1 MNTRIP
7 KPTPRGRPRGPVLPD
22 VLTRCLLLR
31 SGRLN
36 HPPGLGSTV
45 WGAQTPFFPANKP
58 FSTVR
63 PSLRTPQVVVSQ
75 MSREATPLHRTVAF
89 PTTTRRVPRGGHA
102 RDGQSL
108 APAASQIVSST
119 LTCLKHRARVRLSR
133 ESRPSHQPP
142 ILMTERRRQPV
153 AADCYKCQVV

>member
-1 MNTRIP
+1 MNMRIP

-45 WGAQTPFFPANKP
+45 WDAQTPFFPANKP

-63 PSLRTPQVVVSQ
+63 PNLRTPQGDGSLQ
-75 MSREATPLHRTVAF
+75 AKLEYPA
-89 PTTTRRVPRGGHA
+89 GG
-102 RDGQSL
+102 SL
-108 APAASQIVSST
+108 AIGDLNGDRKP
-119 LTCLKHRARVRLSR
+119 
-133 ESRPSHQPP
+133 
-142 ILMTERRRQPV
+142 
-153 AADCYKCQVV
+153 DVVTAGLIPNAV